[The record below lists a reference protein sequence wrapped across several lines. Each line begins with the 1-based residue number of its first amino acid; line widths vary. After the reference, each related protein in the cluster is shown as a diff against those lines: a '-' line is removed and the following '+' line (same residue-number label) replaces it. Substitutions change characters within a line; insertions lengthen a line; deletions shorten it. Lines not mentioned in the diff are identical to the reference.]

1 MKKLKIII
9 RWECFSE
16 EFEVEIE
23 NMEEAFNVAKNK
35 DKLGMEE
42 KC

>member
-1 MKKLKIII
+1 MKKFKIII
-9 RWECFSE
+9 EEHVSE
-16 EFEVEIE
+16 EFEVEAE
-23 NMEEAFNVAKNK
+23 NMEEAFNIAKNK

>member
-1 MKKLKIII
+1 MFKKNLKLKQKIWKKRLILQ
-9 RWECFSE
+9 
-16 EFEVEIE
+16 
-23 NMEEAFNVAKNK
+23 KNK

>member
-1 MKKLKIII
+1 
-9 RWECFSE
+9 
-16 EFEVEIE
+16 
-23 NMEEAFNVAKNK
+23 MEEAFNVAKNK